1 MFKED
6 ILEMTNE
13 IQKFKNG
20 FESKYGKNISIL
32 VSEKSQ
38 LLFSIKQWE
47 DEIDAMKNAHQEKTI
62 EIIERKSNENT

>member
-6 ILEMTNE
+6 ILEITNE
-13 IQKFKNG
+13 IQKFKNN

-38 LLFSIKQWE
+38 VLFNVKQWE
-47 DEIDAMKNAHQEKTI
+47 DEIDAMKNAHQE
-62 EIIERKSNENT
+62 RQ